1 MNVNK
6 KARELM
12 TKYPNGITSGELI
25 KELPDNFRMVVFG
38 RMVFF
43 AQEDDQKQQ
52 QETIEQVTTHTTTA
66 PGNPVWGFLKGM
78 NYVLCDDDR

>member
-12 TKYPNGITSGELI
+12 AKYPNGITVEELI
-25 KELPDNFRMVVFG
+25 KEVPDNFRMVVFG

-43 AQEDDQKQQ
+43 AQE
-52 QETIEQVTTHTTTA
+52 QETSRILG
-66 PGNPVWGFLKGM
+66 PNLLKQ
-78 NYVLCDDDR
+78 